1 MVPEVPGP
9 PGFTAARGTEHSMVA
24 VEDGPDLGLVRH
36 WVVLYLKPSHS
47 F

>member
-9 PGFTAARGTEHSMVA
+9 PGFTAARGTEHSMVLA
-24 VEDGPDLGLVRH
+24 EAGPDLVLISH